1 MYVSDCDFIKMVA
14 VALEGTDGLASENDR
29 DLLGGAGGDQVV
41 RKQLAGGQELV
52 ITPLVDQDVEL
63 GALVGRR

>member
-1 MYVSDCDFIKMVA
+1 MVA
-14 VALEGTDGLASENDR
+14 VALGGTDGLASENDR

-52 ITPLVDQDVEL
+52 ITTLVYQDV
-63 GALVGRR
+63 